1 VSGTAVI
8 SRDKS
13 LIHELYQP
21 DWRAWLGDEGGARDG
36 GPDDPRIALILVE
49 AHSVTY
55 SKKDRPKPVQ
65 LFSLVKGMITGEQ
78 PKMADLRELG
88 ERELYSDA
96 AKELR

>member
-1 VSGTAVI
+1 
-8 SRDKS
+8 
-13 LIHELYQP
+13 
-21 DWRAWLGDEGGARDG
+21 
-36 GPDDPRIALILVE
+36 
-49 AHSVTY
+49 
-55 SKKDRPKPVQ
+55 VQ